1 MLQALLHNEILIL
14 VLKSIAAVAIIF
26 GLPLPFTWIERKIAG
41 HIQLRPGPM
50 RVGFHGILQ
59 PVADGMKLFLK
70 EDIVPAGA
78 DKFLFKVAPFMA
90 LVPYIAIF
98 VAIPVTDSVYLSN
111 MNIGILYILAVSGLS
126 IYGIILGGWASN
138 SKYALLGGMRAS
150 AQMISYEVA
159 MGFAVIGVIMMAQSL
174 NMQEIVKAQ
183 GVGWWNWNFMP
194 HKQLIAFFI
203 FMVAGFAEANR
214 IPFDLTECE
223 GDLGNGFNTEYSGMR
238 LAIFLLA
245 EYVAMF
251 GISAMAAVM
260 FLGGWMPPFGFLDF
274 IPGIIWFV
282 LKLLFFV
289 YLFMWLRFTW
299 PRYRYD
305 QLMTLG
311 WKILIPLG
319 VANVLISGLFLL

>member
-1 MLQALLHNEILIL
+1 
-14 VLKSIAAVAIIF
+14 
-26 GLPLPFTWIERKIAG
+26 
-41 HIQLRPGPM
+41 
-50 RVGFHGILQ
+50 
-59 PVADGMKLFLK
+59 
-70 EDIVPAGA
+70 
-78 DKFLFKVAPFMA
+78 
-90 LVPYIAIF
+90 
-98 VAIPVTDSVYLSN
+98 
-111 MNIGILYILAVSGLS
+111 
-126 IYGIILGGWASN
+126 
-138 SKYALLGGMRAS
+138 
-150 AQMISYEVA
+150 
-159 MGFAVIGVIMMAQSL
+159 
-174 NMQEIVKAQ
+174 
-183 GVGWWNWNFMP
+183 
-194 HKQLIAFFI
+194 
-203 FMVAGFAEANR
+203 MVAGFAEANR

-251 GISAMAAVM
+251 GISAMAVVM
-260 FLGGWMPPFGFLDF
+260 FAGGWMPPFGFLDF

-319 VANVLISGLFLL
+319 VANVLISGFILL

>member
-1 MLQALLHNEILIL
+1 
-14 VLKSIAAVAIIF
+14 
-26 GLPLPFTWIERKIAG
+26 
-41 HIQLRPGPM
+41 M

-59 PVADGMKLFLK
+59 PIADGIKLFLK
-70 EDIVPAGA
+70 EDIVPDRS
-78 DKFLFKVAPFMA
+78 DKLLFKVAPFIA

-98 VAIPVTDSVYLSN
+98 VAIPVTETIFLSN
-111 MNIGILYILAVSGLS
+111 MNIGILYVLAISGLS
-126 IYGIILGGWASN
+126 IYGVILGGWASN

-174 NMQEIVKAQ
+174 NMQEIVRAQ
-183 GVGWWNWNFMP
+183 DGGFWNWNLMP

-251 GISAMAAVM
+251 AISALAVVL
-260 FLGGWMPPFGFLDF
+260 FAGGWNAPHEILNF
-274 IPGIIWFV
+274 IPGFFWFV
-282 LKLLFFV
+282 VKLLFFV

-305 QLMTLG
+305 QLMSLG

-319 VANVLISGLFLL
+319 MANVLITGFLLL